1 MTKKFNTSKRN
12 EYTIIIYKGDKTTMN
27 NVNDMTMAIITKQQE
42 EIERLQKIVKL
53 QEQMITILEEIV
65 ENKSTK

>member
-1 MTKKFNTSKRN
+1 
-12 EYTIIIYKGDKTTMN
+12 MN
-27 NVNDMTMAIITKQQE
+27 NINDMTMAIITKQQE

-65 ENKSTK
+65 ESKSAK

>member
-1 MTKKFNTSKRN
+1 
-12 EYTIIIYKGDKTTMN
+12 MN
-27 NVNDMTMAIITKQQE
+27 NVNDMIMAIITKQQE

-65 ENKSTK
+65 ESKSAK

>member
-1 MTKKFNTSKRN
+1 
-12 EYTIIIYKGDKTTMN
+12 MN
-27 NVNDMTMAIITKQQE
+27 NVNDMTIAIITKQQE

>member
-1 MTKKFNTSKRN
+1 
-12 EYTIIIYKGDKTTMN
+12 MN
-27 NVNDMTMAIITKQQE
+27 NVNDMTIAIITKQQK

>member
-1 MTKKFNTSKRN
+1 
-12 EYTIIIYKGDKTTMN
+12 MN
-27 NVNDMTMAIITKQQE
+27 NVNDMIMAIITKQQE

-65 ENKSTK
+65 KSKSAK

>member
-1 MTKKFNTSKRN
+1 
-12 EYTIIIYKGDKTTMN
+12 MN
-27 NVNDMTMAIITKQQE
+27 NVNDMTITIISKQQE

-65 ENKSTK
+65 ESKSAK

>member
-1 MTKKFNTSKRN
+1 
-12 EYTIIIYKGDKTTMN
+12 MN
-27 NVNDMTMAIITKQQE
+27 NVNDMTIAIITKQQE

-65 ENKSTK
+65 ENKLTK

>member
-1 MTKKFNTSKRN
+1 
-12 EYTIIIYKGDKTTMN
+12 MN

-65 ENKSTK
+65 ESKSR

>member
-1 MTKKFNTSKRN
+1 
-12 EYTIIIYKGDKTTMN
+12 MN

-65 ENKSTK
+65 ESKSTK

>member
-1 MTKKFNTSKRN
+1 
-12 EYTIIIYKGDKTTMN
+12 MN

-65 ENKSTK
+65 ESKSAK